1 MLFKLDKDKDPTKKQ
16 DETIVSATTTT
27 EPPLKKEEGNNVL
40 KRVFQCCALNGGIFF
55 LSIAF
60 FEYVLMPNI
69 NKMLVLLYGNPDLS
83 SLVWQWI
90 EPTLIGIFSLVWIL
104 PLFVLSRVV
113 NAIWFQD
120 IADSAYKI
128 RKGRPQTFPSISK
141 LIADVLMSILV
152 QALFIAQ
159 SWLVSLVPIKYVGRG
174 LSIFHMC
181 LLYSIYSFEY
191 KWFNMGWELN
201 RRLTYIE
208 YNWPYFLGFGLPLA
222 ILTELPKSFI
232 LSACVFSTL
241 FPLFIIS
248 GNEAVPKH
256 SQLDFPIKIFFPVI
270 TVSNLIFNKS
280 IRTPMRSS
288 SNVISTQQQQQQYRS
303 SSTPQST
310 PSSTPRSTPL
320 PSSSTASIG
329 STRRST
335 RRT

>member
-1 MLFKLDKDKDPTKKQ
+1 MLKLFLFLFRDH
-16 DETIVSATTTT
+16 S
-27 EPPLKKEEGNNVL
+27 VL

-69 NKMLVLLYGNPDLS
+69 NNMLVLLYDNPDLS
-83 SLVWQWI
+83 STVWKWM
-90 EPTLIGIFSLVWIL
+90 EPTLIAIFSLVWIL

-113 NAIWFQD
+113 NALWFQD

-128 RKGRPQTFPSISK
+128 RKGQPQMFPSISK
-141 LIADVLMSILV
+141 LIADVLVSILV
-152 QALFIAQ
+152 QALFLAQ
-159 SWLVSLVPIKYVGRG
+159 SWLVSLVPMKYVGRG
-174 LSIFHMC
+174 LSVFHMC
-181 LLYSIYSFEY
+181 LLYSLYSFEY

-222 ILTELPKSFI
+222 VLTELPRSFI

-248 GNEAVPKH
+248 GNEAVPKQN
-256 SQLDFPIKIFFPVI
+256 QLDLPIKIFAPVI

-280 IRTPMRSS
+280 IRTPARAS
-288 SNVISTQQQQQQYRS
+288 SNSSQYATT
-303 SSTPQST
+303 TPQST

-320 PSSSTASIG
+320 PSSSAASAT
-329 STRRST
+329 SSVRRT